1 MKRVLL
7 VLTFLLVLGGAAA
20 FQAGVLAAQ
29 QPTPTP
35 PPPAPVPKPPDP
47 LDEFVPHEKLGA
59 ESVVAF
65 PVDI

>member
-7 VLTFLLVLGGAAA
+7 VLAFLLTLSGAAA
-20 FQAGVLAAQ
+20 FHAALAAQ
-29 QPTPTP
+29 QPTPP
-35 PPPAPVPKPPDP
+35 PRPAPTPPDP
-47 LDEFVPHEKLGA
+47 LEEFVPREKLGA

>member
-7 VLTFLLVLGGAAA
+7 VLTFLLVLGGAVA

-29 QPTPTP
+29 QPP
-35 PPPAPVPKPPDP
+35 PPPSPGPTPRDP
-47 LDEFVPHEKLGA
+47 LEEFVPHEKLGA

>member
-20 FQAGVLAAQ
+20 FRAGVLAAQ

-35 PPPAPVPKPPDP
+35 PPAPAPKTPDP
-47 LDEFVPHEKLGA
+47 LEEFVPHEKLGA